1 MVLTIVLSTFLLE
14 KKSNENKSKSEDIK
28 EDNFHK
34 GINKIIQGNGD
45 MNAKLD
51 VIIKKLDYLTI
62 IICLLTFFIFIS
74 NIIFFSI
81 FIFMYKK

>member
-1 MVLTIVLSTFLLE
+1 MVLTIILSTFLLE

-28 EDNFHK
+28 EDNFRE

-51 VIIKKLDYLTI
+51 VIIKKLDYLTVV
-62 IICLLTFFIFIS
+62 ICLLTFFIFIS
-74 NIIFFSI
+74 NIIFF
-81 FIFMYKK
+81 IFMYKK